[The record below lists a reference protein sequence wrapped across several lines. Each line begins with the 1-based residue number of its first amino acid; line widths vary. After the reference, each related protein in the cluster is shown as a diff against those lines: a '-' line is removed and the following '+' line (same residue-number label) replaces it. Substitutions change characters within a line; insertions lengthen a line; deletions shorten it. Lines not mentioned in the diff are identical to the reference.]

1 MSLLEVSG
9 LVTSFGSRQH
19 VNVVDD
25 VSLVVDAGEVVG
37 LVGESGSGKSLL
49 LRSIVQALPPKF
61 VISSGRIGFAGNDVT
76 HLSGRELRELRGRHI
91 GMIFQDPISAL
102 NPVLTIGSQLQETLK
117 FTGGVRRSADRKR
130 RAIEYLDVVGV
141 SEPDRRMH
149 SYPHELSG
157 GMAQR
162 VMIALALV
170 GEPQLL
176 LADEPTS
183 ALDVTVQAQIMKLL
197 DDLRKRS
204 GMAIVLVTHD
214 FGVVA
219 QACNRVYVMYAGQI
233 VESAPVAELCSNPRH
248 PYTIGL
254 MNSIPR
260 MDGDRHLLAGIPG
273 APPDLGEM
281 PIGCRFAS
289 RCSFVVDGCRA
300 SEVELQNISSAHS
313 VACGQVEQ
321 VARQRELL
329 AADEEAG
336 VF

>member
-9 LVTSFGSRQH
+9 LVTSFGARQH

-49 LRSIVQALPPKF
+49 LRSLVQALPPKF
-61 VISSGRIGFAGNDVT
+61 AVSSGRIDFAGKDVT

-102 NPVLTIGSQLQETLK
+102 NPVLTIGAQLQETLK
-117 FTGGVRRSADRKR
+117 FTGGVRRGADRKR
-130 RAIEYLDVVGV
+130 RAIECLDVVGV

-219 QACNRVYVMYAGQI
+219 QACSRVYVMYAGQI
-233 VESAPVAELCSNPRH
+233 VESSPVAELCSNPRH

-273 APPDLGEM
+273 APPDFGEM

-289 RCSFVVDGCRA
+289 RCSHVVDACRA
-300 SEVELQNISSAHS
+300 SEVNMQTFGAAHS

-329 AADEEAG
+329 AAGEEAG
-336 VF
+336 VV

>member
-1 MSLLEVSG
+1 MSLLEVTG
-9 LVTSFGSRQH
+9 LVTSFGSHQRA
-19 VNVVDD
+19 NVVDD
-25 VSLVVDAGEVVG
+25 VSLDVDAGEVVG

-61 VISSGRIGFAGNDVT
+61 VVSSGRIGFAGNDVT

-102 NPVLTIGSQLQETLK
+102 NPVLTIGAQLQETLK
-117 FTGGVRRSADRKR
+117 FTGGVRRGADRKR

-233 VESAPVAELCSNPRH
+233 VERASVAELCSNPRH

-289 RCSFVVDGCRA
+289 RCSFVVDGCRD
-300 SEVELQNISSAHS
+300 SEVKLQDISAAHS

-321 VARQRELL
+321 VARQRKRH
-329 AADEEAG
+329 ATDEEAG

>member
-49 LRSIVQALPPKF
+49 LRSLVQALPPKF
-61 VISSGRIGFAGNDVT
+61 AVSSGRIDFAGKDVT

-102 NPVLTIGSQLQETLK
+102 NPVLTIGAQLQETLK

-130 RAIEYLDVVGV
+130 RAIECLDVVGV

-197 DDLRKRS
+197 DDLRKQS

-219 QACNRVYVMYAGQI
+219 QACNRVYVMYAGRI
-233 VESAPVAELCSNPRH
+233 VESSPVAELCSNPRH

-273 APPDLGEM
+273 APPDFGDM

-289 RCSFVVDGCRA
+289 RCSHVVDACRA
-300 SEVELQNISSAHS
+300 SEVNMQTFGAAHS

-321 VARQRELL
+321 VAKQRALL
-329 AADEEAG
+329 AANEKAG
-336 VF
+336 VI